1 MSNDGIIPVKGKLYT
16 KVVNNVL
23 FLTLPI
29 TILMTFT
36 NEGALNRIQPH
47 KIKLVL

>member
-23 FLTLPI
+23 FLILPI

-36 NEGALNRIQPH
+36 NEGALNTATLN
-47 KIKLVL
+47 KVSL